1 MDNLFLLSAQ
11 KRSEAITDA
20 SVGLSYAH
28 IDGSSSLSASGWLSA
43 KRFNRLSTL
52 SGPKFGLSTAAR
64 LGPGPRARLRLGGSL
79 SNGLNFA
86 SLGSVQIGLPQI
98 ELQSGSASAGFT
110 YRLAPDT
117 SFDASLDASGI
128 RYRADLLIDTSRLLA
143 DSFIP
148 PDELPATPL
157 SGLEGLDVNPP
168 LTVDAG
174 SLALGLLAAEGVRT
188 LRLDFA
194 NWRAGAGISH
204 EFSPRTRLTIGGGY
218 RRTYQNPHTFSEGDQ
233 NEAQLALRQIMSSS
247 ANVSLSYSYQENR
260 FGITVRTHAFTAQ
273 AEKQLGTKVRLNA
286 SVGESY
292 LDGPDDATSGWTLIG
307 GAGLSARL
315 KRSTFS
321 TNYTRSRYQA
331 LISGR
336 SEITDV
342 FYASLAH
349 RISRR
354 VSISGLGYY
363 RDARDQL
370 DLRYS
375 YATTMLSAS
384 LGVQIKR
391 RTTAGASYNFQRF
404 HTRNAPSAHRSM
416 VSLYLSYARAL
427 K

>member
-1 MDNLFLLSAQ
+1 MDNLFLLSTQ
-11 KRSEAITDA
+11 GGSEAITDA
-20 SVGLSYAH
+20 SVGLSYAR

-43 KRFNRLSTL
+43 RRFNRLSTL
-52 SGPKFGLSTAAR
+52 SGPQFGLSTSAR
-64 LGPGPRARLRLGGSL
+64 LGPSPRARLRLAGSL
-79 SNGLNFA
+79 VNGLNFA
-86 SLGSVQIGLPQI
+86 SLGSAQFGLPQT
-98 ELQSGSASAGFT
+98 ELQAGSASAGFT

-117 SFDASLDASGI
+117 SADASFDASGI
-128 RYRADLLIDTSRLLA
+128 RYRADVLLDTSRLLG
-143 DSFIP
+143 DTFIA
-148 PDELPATPL
+148 PDQLPAAPL
-157 SGLEGLDVNPP
+157 SGLEGLGVNPP
-168 LTVDAG
+168 LTTDAG
-174 SLALGLLAAEGVRT
+174 LLALGLLAAEGVQT

-233 NEAQLALRQIMSSS
+233 SEAKLALREVLSGT
-247 ANVSLSYSYQENR
+247 ANLSLSYSYQENR
-260 FGITVRTHAFTAQ
+260 FGISVRTHAFTAQ
-273 AEKQLGTKVRLNA
+273 LDKQLGPKVRLNA

-315 KRSTFS
+315 KRSAFS
-321 TNYTRSRYQA
+321 TNYTRTRYQG

-342 FYASLAH
+342 VYASLAH
-349 RISRR
+349 TISRR

-363 RDARDQL
+363 RDAHDQL

-375 YATTMLSAS
+375 YGTTLLSAS
-384 LGVQIKR
+384 LNVRIKR

-404 HTRNAPSAHRSM
+404 HARNAPSADRS
-416 VSLYLSYARAL
+416 VASLYVTYARAL